1 MAVDKQHTVAFFLRH
16 FTERGTEISAYNYAH
31 YNEVILGNKS
41 IFVCFRDAYE
51 NPRCPEAILK
61 FSNRF
66 PVIVIGDIFDMRA
79 VIDHFGV
86 TAFYTQTHGGPDWYH
101 FEDRALWEGVRTIK
115 HAVFQ
120 TDFPESDRYCS
131 ISATL
136 NTKFGTNVPVV
147 PYIVPKPANVV
158 GTLREEFNIP
168 KDAMV
173 FGRIGADDQFDIP
186 ITHSAITKHIE
197 KNPTAYF
204 FLMNTQKFAP
214 DHPRII
220 HVDRTVDEDR
230 KEKFINSCD
239 AMIHAR
245 SGGETFGMAVAEF
258 SVRNK
263 PIITFNTIPGP
274 QRDDEHIKIL
284 GDRAILYNT
293 EAELLNIF
301 ENIRTIIS
309 ARDDWNS
316 YDEFSPGNVMNLFK
330 KTLLV

>member
-1 MAVDKQHTVAFFLRH
+1 MSIDKQHTVAFFLRC
-16 FTERGTEISAYNYAH
+16 FTERGTEVSAYNYAH

-41 IFVCFRDAYE
+41 IFVCFQQVYE
-51 NPRCPEAILK
+51 NPQCPEAILK

-66 PVIVIGDIFDMRA
+66 PVIVIRDIFDMRA

-86 TAFYTQTHGGPDWYH
+86 TAFYTQTHGGPDWYN
-101 FEDRALWEGVRTIK
+101 FENKELWKDVRTIK

-131 ISATL
+131 ISDML
-136 NTKFGTNVPVV
+136 NTKFGTDIPVV
-147 PYIVPKPANVV
+147 PYIVPKPTNIVD
-158 GTLREEFNIP
+158 TLRDEFDIP
-168 KDAMV
+168 RDAIV

-186 ITHSAITKHIE
+186 ITHSAIAKHVE
-197 KNPTAYF
+197 KNHNVYF
-204 FLMNTQKFAP
+204 FLMNTQKFTS

-220 HVDRTVDEDR
+220 HVDRTIDEDR

-245 SGGETFGMAVAEF
+245 SGGETFGMAIAEF
-258 SVRNK
+258 SIRNK
-263 PIITFNTIPGP
+263 PIITFNTTPGP
-274 QRDDEHIKIL
+274 QKDVEHIKIL

-301 ENIRTIIS
+301 ENIKTIIS
-309 ARDDWNS
+309 TRDDWNA
-316 YDEFSPGNVMNLFK
+316 YNEFSPVNVMKLFK
-330 KTLLV
+330 KTLLD

>member
-1 MAVDKQHTVAFFLRH
+1 MSGDKQIVAFFLRH

-41 IFVCFRDAYE
+41 IFICFKDTYE

-66 PVIVIGDIFDMRA
+66 PVIVIRDIFDMRA

-101 FEDRALWEGVRTIK
+101 FEDRVLWEGVRTIK
-115 HAVFQ
+115 HCVFQ

-136 NTKFGTNVPVV
+136 NTKFGTNIPVV
-147 PYIVPKPANVV
+147 PLVVPKPINVV
-158 GTLREEFNIP
+158 DTLREEFNIP
-168 KDAMV
+168 KDAVV

-186 ITHSAITKHIE
+186 ITHSAIVQHVE
-197 KNPTAYF
+197 KNPNAYF
-204 FLMNTQKFAP
+204 FLMNTRQFAP
-214 DHPRII
+214 SHPQII
-220 HVDRTVDEDR
+220 HVERTIDEYR
-230 KEKFINSCD
+230 KERFINSCD

-245 SGGETFGMAVAEF
+245 SMGETFGMAVAEF

-263 PIITFNTIPGP
+263 PIITFKTIPEGK
-274 QRDDEHIKIL
+274 RDDEHIKIL
-284 GDRAILYNT
+284 GDRAILYTT
-293 EAELLNIF
+293 EKELLDIF
-301 ENIRTIIS
+301 ENIRNIIS
-309 ARDDWNS
+309 SRPDWNA
-316 YDEFSPGNVMNLFK
+316 YDEFSPVKLMHVFK
-330 KTLLV
+330 ATFLD